1 MPKVNELM
9 STEQFRLYYNL
20 QTLVN
25 RANQRIRRIEN
36 VTGVKEGFAIK
47 QLADFLSSSPVQ
59 GFTKKGR
66 IRLNKSMTMTQLI
79 AISTAVNNFLENDYS
94 KIKNIREL
102 RQKYSDEIKDFTGKD
117 ISFKQANVLYQS
129 GKNYTWIYDY
139 IPKSTFWGS
148 VVKEVNKNNWSQ
160 STFIDRLST
169 LIDKELDE
177 ELKTDLIALYQYVK
191 E

>member
-9 STEQFRLYYNL
+9 STEQFRLYINL

-47 QLADFLSSSPVQ
+47 QLADFLSPSSVQ

-94 KIKNIREL
+94 KIKNIRKL
-102 RQKYSDEIKDFTGKD
+102 TKKYSDEIKDFTTKE
-117 ISFKQANVLYQS
+117 ISFVQANTLYQS
-129 GKNYTWIYDY
+129 GKNYTWIYEY

-148 VVKEVNKNNWSQ
+148 IVKEVNDNNWSQ
-160 STFIDRLST
+160 PTFIDRLST

-177 ELKTDLIALYQYVK
+177 EIKTDLIALYQYVK